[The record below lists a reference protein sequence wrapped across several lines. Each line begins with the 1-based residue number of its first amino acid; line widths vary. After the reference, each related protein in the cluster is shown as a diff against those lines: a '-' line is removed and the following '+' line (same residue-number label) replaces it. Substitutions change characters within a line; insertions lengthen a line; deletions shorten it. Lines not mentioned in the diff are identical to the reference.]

1 MGEGETPQLAE
12 SRGSL
17 TLHQLFVTNGFHCLK
32 IGRRIGLTS
41 STINECIIIIWNYH
55 HSELS
60 SSETSLESSD

>member
-1 MGEGETPQLAE
+1 MGGGETSQLAE
-12 SRGSL
+12 SRGSI
-17 TLHQLFVTNGFHCLK
+17 TLHQPFVNNDFHRLK